1 MGSSMSRLSTL
12 TAFRALPNLLGT
24 ERVRTTPYHPAAN
37 GMIER
42 FHRTSK
48 TALMARPEQTWL
60 QLLPSVLLGLRSA
73 LKEDIGTSAAQ
84 LASGTVPSCSHVP
97 SCSQGKFLDQ
107 IRKELQQLRPTSAS
121 HHLKSPISIHKGL
134 RDCTHVF
141 LRSDHIRKPLE
152 PPYTGPHKI
161 IKRISE
167 RIFKIQ
173 VGIKQLNVSIERLK
187 PAFIAESNEQ
197 SSEPSFLEILVNPAQ
212 NNQKDRTSNNVRKV
226 IFAEQDPLR

>member
-1 MGSSMSRLSTL
+1 
-12 TAFRALPNLLGT
+12 
-24 ERVRTTPYHPAAN
+24 
-37 GMIER
+37 MIER
-42 FHRTSK
+42 FHRTLK
-48 TALMARPEQTWL
+48 TARMARPEQTWL

-73 LKEDIGTSAAQ
+73 LKEDID
-84 LASGTVPSCSHVP
+84 ASEAELVYGTVLRLPGEFLIDNVP
-97 SCSQGKFLDQ
+97 TCSQGKFLDQ
-107 IRKELQQLRPTSAS
+107 IRKGLQQLMPTSAS
-121 HHLKSPISIHKGL
+121 HHLKSPIFIHKGL

-141 LRSDHIRKPLE
+141 LRSDHIRKPLK
-152 PPYTGPHKI
+152 PPYTGSHKF